1 MSTAYTT
8 DNEYSDYYNVHGLHT
23 SDGDDWMGRTL
34 DPPKF
39 GVANLAID
47 ADLPSLPSYRLLT
60 WGERDGCP
68 EARTILTNDARPR

>member
-1 MSTAYTT
+1 MYMGCTRVTAMIGWV
-8 DNEYSDYYNVHGLHT
+8 EP
-23 SDGDDWMGRTL
+23 WI
-34 DPPKF
+34 PPKF